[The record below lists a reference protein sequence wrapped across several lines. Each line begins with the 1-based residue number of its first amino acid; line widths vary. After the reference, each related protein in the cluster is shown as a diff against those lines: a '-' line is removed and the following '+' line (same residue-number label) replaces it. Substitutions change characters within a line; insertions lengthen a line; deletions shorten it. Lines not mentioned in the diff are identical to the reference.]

1 MSKLKAIA
9 IDGPVASGKTVVG
22 RAVAGRLGYRFL
34 DTGSMYRAVTWTAI
48 RRGVDL
54 DDHTA
59 LAFLARSVDMRLE
72 AGDRLIVD
80 GEDATDHLRDD
91 DVERAVSPVSAV
103 PGVRTA
109 LVSQQRAVADRGPIV
124 MVGRDIG
131 TAVLPDAQIK
141 VFLQASSEVRARR
154 RHNQNRD
161 RDGSISYERVSDD
174 LARRD
179 KIDSGRAM
187 SPLRPAPDAI
197 VIDTAAMTVDQV
209 IDQVQYL
216 AGS

>member
-1 MSKLKAIA
+1 
-9 IDGPVASGKTVVG
+9 
-22 RAVAGRLGYRFL
+22 
-34 DTGSMYRAVTWTAI
+34 MYRAVTWTAI

-91 DVERAVSPVSAV
+91 VVERAVSPVSAV

-109 LVSQQRAVADRGPIV
+109 LVSQQRAVAEREPIV
-124 MVGRDIG
+124 MAGRDIG
-131 TAVLPDAQIK
+131 TVVLPDARVKI
-141 VFLQASSEVRARR
+141 FLQATAEVRARR
-154 RHNQNRD
+154 RHKQNRD
-161 RDGSISYERVSDD
+161 RGGSISYERVSDD